1 MKKIRLTVAVL
12 AAAALVAACGDDD
25 NSKNNDSGYGG
36 GAATEKA
43 AGAKAT
49 NKVGMKDIKFV
60 PADITVKAGDT
71 VTWTNEESVPHDVKA
86 EKGADFAS
94 ETFGEGKT
102 FSYKTTAAG
111 TIDYVC
117 TLHPG
122 MEGTITVTK

>member
-1 MKKIRLTVAVL
+1 MTVAVL

-25 NSKNNDSGYGG
+25 KSSDSGGGGYGG
-36 GAATEKA
+36 ASTQKA
-43 AGAKAT
+43 AGAEAT

-71 VTWTNEESVPHDVKA
+71 VTWTNDESVPHDVKA

-102 FSYKTTAAG
+102 FSYKTTKAG

-122 MEGTITVTK
+122 MDGTITVTD